1 MIFEKSKGDTSPSGR
16 SQSAQNY
23 LSMGK
28 LVILKLGE
36 GEFQQG
42 FPVILQIS
50 DDNVRPSLEITGKL
64 PPNPEI
70 AKDYYQWQSIYRSFK
85 LPSRVKGLPKHITQT
100 SSLEEFQEK
109 IDEFKVNFNIWLTA
123 DSFRPICDKL
133 LEKLTPENDIRILI
147 QTKNFQL
154 QKMPWHL
161 WDLLERYPKAEI
173 ALSAPNYEQIVK
185 NKISDDKVKILA
197 ILGHSEGIDTQADR
211 EILEKLPN
219 ADISFLVEP
228 ERKDINDKLWQHN
241 WQILFF
247 AGHSITQINAT
258 GKIYINQ
265 TESLTI
271 AELRYALKKALKGGL
286 QLAIFN
292 SCDGLG
298 LAREFADLNIPQI
311 IVMREPVPDKVAQ
324 EFLKYFLE
332 AFAAGESLY
341 IAVKEARERLQG
353 LENQYPCATWLPI
366 IYQNPAEIPV
376 YWRDLYSSNSN
387 IDSNTSSNINSNINK
402 NRITNNIA
410 TSDTEFRHKSAKK
423 GFNLLLTIPTSIVI
437 TALLMAIRYLG
448 ILQPFELKAFDQL
461 MQLRPSEIPDS
472 RLLVVTVTE
481 EDVRSQQAEKPRGS
495 LSDKSLS
502 QLLEKLEPYQP
513 AAIGLDIYRDYAVDN
528 NYPKLAK
535 QIQNSRFV
543 AVCQVRT
550 PTDKFGVAPPPEVDS
565 QNLGF
570 SDILLDN
577 DSVMRRHYLA
587 LTPPSG
593 SACNASYALSV
604 ELARRYL
611 YEKGIKL
618 QFTEDGAWQL
628 GKLKFKPLEAHTGGY
643 QGIDALGHQILL
655 NYRSSPSPEL
665 IAPKITLGEVLAG
678 KLNEKDVKGKVVI
691 IGTTAESFKDYA
703 LTPYTVGGKL
713 QNIPGVVLQAQ
724 MTSQLISAALDR
736 RALISNWELGGEVL
750 WVWGWALTG
759 GLTAWYLRK
768 PIYLVLAVG
777 VGLIILYGSSLIL
790 LTSQGWW
797 VPLVP
802 AIIAFGS
809 TTVVCKTI
817 NN

>member
-1 MIFEKSKGDTSPSGR
+1 MIFEKSKRDTSPSGQ

-70 AKDYYQWQSIYRSFK
+70 AKDYYQWQSIYRNFK

-109 IDEFKVNFNIWLTA
+109 IDEFIDSFNIWLTA
-123 DSFRPICDKL
+123 ESFRPICDKL
-133 LEKLTPENDIRILI
+133 LEKLTPDDDIRILI

-173 ALSAPNYEQIVK
+173 ALSAPNYEQIYK

-228 ERKDINDKLWQHN
+228 QRKDINDKLWQQN

-247 AGHSITQINAT
+247 AGHSITEINAT

-366 IYQNPAEIPV
+366 IYQNPAEVPLS
-376 YWRDLYSSNSN
+376 WQDLYSPNTN
-387 IDSNTSSNINSNINK
+387 ITSNTNS
-402 NRITNNIA
+402 NNIA
-410 TSDTEFRHKSAKK
+410 SDTEFRQKSAKK
-423 GFNLLLTIPTSIVI
+423 GLNLLLTIPTSIVI
-437 TALLMAIRYLG
+437 TLLLMGIRYLG

-481 EDVRSQQAEKPRGS
+481 EDVRSQQSEKPRGS

-502 QLLEKLEPYQP
+502 QVLEKLEPYQP

-528 NYPKLAK
+528 NYPKLTK

-577 DSVMRRHYLA
+577 DNIVRRHYLA
-587 LTPPSG
+587 LTPPTG

-604 ELARRYL
+604 QLALRYL
-611 YEKGIKL
+611 YQKGIKL
-618 QFTEDGAWQL
+618 QFPKDRAWQL
-628 GKLKFKPLEAHTGGY
+628 GKLKFKSLETHSGGY

-678 KLNEKDVKGKVVI
+678 KLNEKAVKGKIVI

-713 QNIPGVVLQAQ
+713 QNIPGVILQAQ
-724 MTSQLISAALDR
+724 MTSQLISAVLDD
-736 RALISNWELGGEVL
+736 RALISNWELGREII
-750 WVWGWALTG
+750 WVWAWAVTG

-777 VGLIILYGSSLIL
+777 VGFIILYSSSLIL
-790 LTSQGWW
+790 LTSYGWW

-802 AIIAFGS
+802 AIIAFGT
-809 TTVVCKTI
+809 TTVVCKQLTV

>member
-1 MIFEKSKGDTSPSGR
+1 MIFEKSKG
-16 SQSAQNY
+16 AQPAHNY

-36 GEFQQG
+36 GEFKQG

-70 AKDYYQWQSIYRSFK
+70 AKDYYQWQSIYRNFK

-109 IDEFKVNFNIWLTA
+109 IDEFIDSFNIWLTA
-123 DSFRPICDKL
+123 ESFRPICDKL
-133 LEKLTPENDIRILI
+133 LEKLTPEDDIRILI

-173 ALSAPNYEQIVK
+173 ALSAPNYEQIYK

-228 ERKDINDKLWQHN
+228 QRKDINDKLWQQN
-241 WQILFF
+241 CQILFF
-247 AGHSITQINAT
+247 AGHSITEINAT

-366 IYQNPAEIPV
+366 IYQNPAEVPLS
-376 YWRDLYSSNSN
+376 WQDLYSSNSN
-387 IDSNTSSNINSNINK
+387 INSNTNSNSNS
-402 NRITNNIA
+402 NNIA
-410 TSDTEFRHKSAKK
+410 SDTEFRQKSAKK
-423 GFNLLLTIPTSIVI
+423 GLNLLLTIPTSIVI
-437 TALLMAIRYLG
+437 TVLLMGIRYLG

-472 RLLVVTVTE
+472 RILVVTVTE

-528 NYPKLAK
+528 KYPKLTK

-570 SDILLDN
+570 SDIQLDN
-577 DSVMRRHYLA
+577 DNIVRRHYLA

-593 SACNASYALSV
+593 SDCNASYALSV
-604 ELARRYL
+604 QLALRYL
-611 YEKGIKL
+611 YQKGIKL
-618 QFTEDGAWQL
+618 QFPKDRAWQL
-628 GKLKFKPLEAHTGGY
+628 GKLKFKSLEAHSGGY
-643 QGIDALGHQILL
+643 QGIDDLGHQILL

-678 KLNEKDVKGKVVI
+678 KLNEKAVKGKIVI
-691 IGTTAESFKDYA
+691 IGTTAESFKDYV

-713 QNIPGVVLQAQ
+713 QNIPGVILQAQ
-724 MTSQLISAALDR
+724 MTSQLISAALDGR
-736 RALISNWELGGEVL
+736 PLISNWELGREII

-768 PIYLVLAVG
+768 PIYLILAVG
-777 VGLIILYGSSLIL
+777 VEFIILYGSSLIL
-790 LTSQGWW
+790 LTSYGWW

-809 TTVVCKTI
+809 ATFVCKTI
-817 NN
+817 NNSQLTIHN